1 MQSASSLMAAIAAA
15 GLVAGAFAQQTNDV
29 DPNGALM
36 NAALTGGTTRGHG
49 DLVAGPFDVETG
61 PFDNRCLGVE
71 EAWGHYWVT
80 GRGHTTLGDIY
91 MIHKYDMAGVY
102 LASYPQNVSA
112 ANVGGWGGRDMEA
125 DEAANTLWVGN
136 DSGYVEVMTYDPITG
151 GIVYG
156 STVMT
161 SVTGTV
167 RALCQNPNT
176 GNFFTKSFTS
186 SIYEFDMSTGAVV
199 NTFTNTAVSAYGFG
213 WDYAQDTIWS
223 TDALASATE
232 LDPANGMVTGR
243 GFSTVLGGS
252 QGGADVYDD
261 PLNANG
267 PSMVMLHQTTP
278 DSIAVYDTSGS
289 PPPPPPAWPNLPTG
303 FMAAD
308 GYFDDFES
316 YGGVV
321 PGHFAVNELDGTS
334 GLPDP
339 EAYCDIAGSSGLG
352 AFSGT
357 ACLEMGLDPLSN
369 NYHDVRNGLV
379 IGLNGAGAASLDMD
393 FQAIDHGEETD
404 TWDGVWTSDDGL
416 VWYQA
421 YGPWTSLLSSWQAV
435 TGVNLDG
442 AGANTDGDFYLLF
455 AQDDNFPYGYLD
467 GLGAD
472 DISIVAPPPPGPS
485 LAVYDLTGGM
495 MGTLEVTN
503 ATPGGIVVMG
513 ASMAGGGPTSTVYGD
528 VMLSPPIHVRWNTA
542 DAAGTATWSHQVY
555 PHLTG
560 KTLYFHAVDDTTGDL
575 SNPLMEVVG

>member
-1 MQSASSLMAAIAAA
+1 MAAIAAA

-136 DSGYVEVMTYDPITG
+136 DGGYVEVMTYDPITG
-151 GIVYG
+151 GVVYG
-156 STVMT
+156 STVT
-161 SVTGTV
+161 TAVVGTV

-176 GNFFTKSFTS
+176 GNFFAKSFTS
-186 SIYEFDMSTGAVV
+186 SMYEFDMTTGAVV
-199 NTFTNTAVSAYGFG
+199 NTFVNTAVSAYGFG
-213 WDYAQDTIWS
+213 WDYAQGTIWS

-232 LDPANGMVTGR
+232 LDVLGVETGR
-243 GFSTVLGGS
+243 GFSTALAGS
-252 QGGADVYDD
+252 QGGADVYND

-289 PPPPPPAWPNLPTG
+289 PPPPPPAWPNLPTA
-303 FMAAD
+303 FVAAD
-308 GYFDDFES
+308 GMFDDFES
-316 YGGVV
+316 YLGVV
-321 PGHFAVNELDGTS
+321 PPHMAVNELDGIS
-334 GLPDP
+334 GLADP

-379 IGLNGAGAASLDMD
+379 IGLNGAGAYALNLD

-404 TWDGVWTSDDGL
+404 TWDGVWTSDDGTT
-416 VWYQA
+416 WYQA
-421 YGPWTSLLSSWQAV
+421 YGPWTSLLNSWQAV

-442 AGANTDGDFYLLF
+442 AGANTNGDFYLLF

-472 DISIVAPPPPGPS
+472 DLSISDPGPPPPT
-485 LAVYDLTGGM
+485 LAVSGLVAGG
-495 MGTLEVTN
+495 TATVSVSN
-503 ATPGGIVVMG
+503 CTPGGLVRT
-513 ASMAGGGPTSTVYGD
+513 AYSPYGGGPVATPYGD
-528 VMLSPPIHVRWNTA
+528 LLLTPPYTELPGITA
-542 DAAGTATWSHQVY
+542 DGAGAGSLTATVPATASGVTVWLHGMDMGS
-555 PHLTG
+555 LTFLNG
-560 KTLYFHAVDDTTGDL
+560 
-575 SNPLMEVVG
+575 LMEVIG

>member
-1 MQSASSLMAAIAAA
+1 MAAIAAA

-136 DSGYVEVMTYDPITG
+136 DGGYVEVMTYDPITG
-151 GIVYG
+151 GVVYG
-156 STVMT
+156 STVT
-161 SVTGTV
+161 TAVVGTV

-176 GNFFTKSFTS
+176 GNFFAKSFTS
-186 SIYEFDMSTGAVV
+186 SMYEFDMTTGAVV
-199 NTFTNTAVSAYGFG
+199 NTFVNTAVSAYGFG
-213 WDYAQDTIWS
+213 WDYAQGTIWS

-232 LDPANGMVTGR
+232 LDVLGVETGR
-243 GFSTVLGGS
+243 GFSTALAGS
-252 QGGADVYDD
+252 QGGADVYND

-289 PPPPPPAWPNLPTG
+289 PPPPPPAWPNLPTA
-303 FMAAD
+303 FVAAD
-308 GYFDDFES
+308 GMFDDFES
-316 YGGVV
+316 YLGVV
-321 PGHFAVNELDGTS
+321 PPHMAVNELDGIS
-334 GLPDP
+334 GLADP

-352 AFSGT
+352 AFSGA

-379 IGLNGAGAASLDMD
+379 IGLNGAGAYALNLD

-404 TWDGVWTSDDGL
+404 TWDGVWTSDDGTT
-416 VWYQA
+416 WYQA
-421 YGPWTSLLSSWQAV
+421 YGPWTSLLNSWQAV

-442 AGANTDGDFYLLF
+442 AGANTNGDFYLLF

-472 DISIVAPPPPGPS
+472 DLSISDPGPPPPT
-485 LAVYDLTGGM
+485 LAVSGLVAGG
-495 MGTLEVTN
+495 TATVSVSN
-503 ATPGGIVVMG
+503 CTPGGLVRT
-513 ASMAGGGPTSTVYGD
+513 AYSPYGGGPVATPYGD
-528 VMLSPPIHVRWNTA
+528 LLLTPPYTELPGITA
-542 DAAGTATWSHQVY
+542 DGAGAGSLTATVPATASGVTVWLHGMDMGS
-555 PHLTG
+555 LTFLNG
-560 KTLYFHAVDDTTGDL
+560 
-575 SNPLMEVVG
+575 LMEVIG

>member
-1 MQSASSLMAAIAAA
+1 MAAIAAA

-136 DSGYVEVMTYDPITG
+136 DGGYVEVMTYDPITG
-151 GIVYG
+151 GVVYG
-156 STVMT
+156 STVT
-161 SVTGTV
+161 TAVVGTV

-176 GNFFTKSFTS
+176 GNFFAKSFTS
-186 SIYEFDMSTGAVV
+186 SMYEFDMTTGAVV
-199 NTFTNTAVSAYGFG
+199 NTFVNTAVSAYGFG
-213 WDYAQDTIWS
+213 WDYAQGTIWS

-232 LDPANGMVTGR
+232 LDVLGVETGR
-243 GFSTVLGGS
+243 GFSTALAGS
-252 QGGADVYDD
+252 QGGADVYND

-379 IGLNGAGAASLDMD
+379 IGLNGAGAYALNLD

-404 TWDGVWTSDDGL
+404 TWDGVWTSDDGTT
-416 VWYQA
+416 WYQA
-421 YGPWTSLLSSWQAV
+421 YGPWTSLLNSWQAV

-442 AGANTDGDFYLLF
+442 AGANTNGDFYLLF

-472 DISIVAPPPPGPS
+472 DLSISDPGPPPPT
-485 LAVYDLTGGM
+485 LAVSGLVAGG
-495 MGTLEVTN
+495 TATVSVSN
-503 ATPGGIVVMG
+503 CTPGGLVRT
-513 ASMAGGGPTSTVYGD
+513 AYSPYGGGPVATPYGD
-528 VMLSPPIHVRWNTA
+528 LLLTPPYTELPGITA
-542 DAAGTATWSHQVY
+542 DGAGAGSLTATVPATASGVTVWLHGMDMGS
-555 PHLTG
+555 LTFLNG
-560 KTLYFHAVDDTTGDL
+560 
-575 SNPLMEVVG
+575 LMEVIG

>member
-1 MQSASSLMAAIAAA
+1 M
-15 GLVAGAFAQQTNDV
+15 AGAFAQQTNDV
-29 DPNGALM
+29 DPNGVHA
-36 NAALTGGTTRGHG
+36 NAALSGGTTRGHG
-49 DLVAGPFDVETG
+49 DLVAGPWDVETG
-61 PFDNRCLGVE
+61 PNDNRCLGVE
-71 EAWGHYWVT
+71 WAWGSYWVT
-80 GRGHTTLGDIY
+80 GRGHSTVGDVY
-91 MIHKYDMAGVY
+91 MIHQFDAAGAY
-102 LASYPQNVSA
+102 IASFPQNVSA